1 MNLLG
6 YLLSAPNNV
15 AFTIG
20 RLTVQWYG
28 LILTSAMVLG
38 LVCIILLGK
47 EQKIKSDDMI
57 TLFLYIIP
65 LAVIFAR
72 LVYVIVRPEYFPIK
86 SIGINHTIRVIMPSC
101 CRCSMQFRAIRI
113 YIIIRFPVTENSFQ
127 KFLVCT
133 LYLQIF
139 S

>member
-86 SIGINHTIRVIMPSC
+86 SIGIKEWIETAASAPRRPKTAS
-101 CRCSMQFRAIRI
+101 
-113 YIIIRFPVTENSFQ
+113 
-127 KFLVCT
+127 
-133 LYLQIF
+133 
-139 S
+139 

>member
-20 RLTVQWYG
+20 RLSVQWYG

-47 EQKIKSDDMI
+47 E
-57 TLFLYIIP
+57 
-65 LAVIFAR
+65 
-72 LVYVIVRPEYFPIK
+72 
-86 SIGINHTIRVIMPSC
+86 
-101 CRCSMQFRAIRI
+101 
-113 YIIIRFPVTENSFQ
+113 
-127 KFLVCT
+127 
-133 LYLQIF
+133 
-139 S
+139 